1 MQEIGLDYMVPATGE
16 RAAVSGYMGQYNE
29 FARKLYEHMQD
40 GTLEEVRVA
49 DAPEKVGKL
58 DDICYVTT
66 TEVHAYQIKWTI
78 NDDTFGYSDFVE
90 LLPELVE
97 GWNRLCALYP
107 QKLIIPH
114 LLTNK
119 RGTIEGTYI
128 TDNQGQPIGQF
139 PAFREEVV
147 ETLKRGE
154 TVDAK
159 WADVLQ
165 MFKTKIETKIGCAIT
180 DEELSNFWE
189 VFVFTTDYKNEEL
202 TLPDPLLYQEVD
214 DIWVLIKWILLKVSS
229 PERRARYTCTDII
242 KELGWDKR
250 NKTKFNHKLFIDA
263 ATYEPNAYALELLD
277 AKLAE
282 KGAKGYIFLEGT
294 PGSGKSTILTAWSQS
309 RSNAYIRY
317 YAFDFTKPS
326 SQLDNNSE
334 RGECV
339 TFMHDV
345 VRQIEEKL
353 YGSKS
358 YIRPFRDYSLL
369 KNRFMELLGEISKYY
384 EETKQPT
391 LLIVDGLDH
400 IHREYTSCEHPLL
413 EALPTT
419 AELPDGVV
427 VVLGSQYYRELG
439 LNPFILQEY
448 EEGSSTIKMPPLS
461 RGEVQ
466 NLATKILGAEK
477 VTPSLIDTL
486 AIKSLG
492 HPLYLRYI
500 LNQLSAKPGMKLSSI
515 QTYDENP
522 EIYYHRILGDILHD
536 EEKCKFLGVLSR
548 VVTDIDERFI
558 REWNT
563 QERVKRSIFRELG
576 YLFMYDA
583 LSHTWSFFHN
593 SFRQYLLRETSKDWL
608 TGEYSEDIDKGY
620 YEQLAQYT
628 RDTVTENKWDI
639 GFYLYKAEQYEEFM
653 QLLTPERII
662 DQIHHFRPI
671 WHVRRD
677 IKAAAQIA
685 LKRDDP
691 YMMIRVLL
699 LQSEISQM
707 ENQEYNSLDL
717 VESFLQTGM
726 VDMARRQIR
735 DGNEIH
741 CSQNYAMSLA
751 RLFDQCG
758 DKEEA
763 KQLFEFSYP
772 DFMSLPIKESRK
784 YSHDV
789 KDQVEYLTEW
799 VRTAVYFLTLEEV
812 DAQIE
817 MFMNHLRD
825 LATHNNEEY
834 NGQGILFSMKY
845 EVAHSLIDQHR
856 WKELE
861 DYVKTFPQEDIEI
874 ASVLVQRDKIHRL
887 IEKGAL
893 RDELHAEYQKLNML
907 IEGVSKVRIDD
918 SANLMMASFA
928 QRIGEDAD
936 VVSGYL
942 EKVQWKGLRGDTKQV
957 MPREQFEQL
966 RLRIRY
972 VELRAASGK
981 EDNLV
986 QLVPE
991 GGKLPEQLKASYL
1004 RKVYKLAQLRGKA
1017 SLPNHTDIEFMQLV
1031 RPYLL
1036 SFDYLE
1042 RDQEM
1047 EAYSINE
1054 QRGDFYAYL
1063 AKTAAAY
1070 GQKTVKKVGD
1080 IVSDIYQSGSWKA
1093 DEKAIRMLAIALWE
1107 AGIDKKWVISMLGS
1121 IEETML
1127 DGEDIISKQAE
1138 AFAQGKAWLTIGEK
1152 DRALTMFR
1160 KMIESSSGIG
1170 YRKDYQPVTMAE
1182 WIGRVNK
1189 VDPTR
1194 AIERIH
1200 WLTSRLR
1207 SVYDSC
1213 EPRTIVYAGERLM
1226 EDACDW
1232 NLGTGLKLGKW
1243 LLDSEIGYFEAE
1255 SSIIIKKL
1263 LTKAATERDYRAVF
1277 RYYTQIHLYIQ
1288 DDRSNVDASLCKEIY
1303 TVGANLL
1310 GDHFDSYKQE
1320 LITCISTQCFEN
1332 VSAALLEKIVELENP
1347 INASKPVK
1355 EKNVDIPDDW
1365 YHESDRLEAKAK
1377 ILLDAGDRTG
1387 AWETALDALSKSSVY
1402 GWAKYNDGG
1411 TRINACGLLKQIDAE
1426 QGRKI
1431 AMHQISEDI
1440 SAGIGYGAMQYL
1452 DEIARLLTD
1461 EVDELKLFEEE
1472 MRYMSWTLRPYTVER
1487 TDMPNLLTNADGVE
1501 ETIARWLIYIM
1512 QMPIVCLSERAKMLL
1527 AHMQSDGFESLADL
1541 MQSEQCE
1548 DRNMLEVA
1556 MYLRELGVSLERY
1569 EQLAQENA
1577 ASANYR
1583 LRIFARN
1590 ILNDLGEPLP
1600 NIPRQSIPAIYSMV
1614 IPIPPRDNPLQ
1625 IMSIAGHIIREV
1637 CETTGV
1643 PPINFATRAY
1653 QLLLRKGTIAG
1664 WDIQGKEIMNHYAD
1678 ISLRYPCRYSKAH
1691 PILDATMEAAAELV
1705 DAGVINKGVLP
1716 NEAFFLTDFS
1726 VINVVVHPKPSFI
1739 HRISERE
1746 TYCLPLTWWTTA
1758 KESRRLYE
1766 QMVHVGEMIVIA
1778 ERTLL
1783 CKPQDETAFEEY
1795 SMKLS
1800 YIDER
1805 FMFEGFFES
1814 DCIVMRDGYF
1824 SAERIKSCRVEFNPE
1839 VATCFGWKLASDG
1852 VGKWKDVKG
1861 NIMVESFYWQ
1871 QGNTQ
1876 YRMRSDR
1883 ESGEGWY
1890 VVASEKAMSQ
1900 LSKMGELYIHR
1911 QVERRKNSEFERPTD
1926 STYVIQK
1933 CAK

>member
-1 MQEIGLDYMVPATGE
+1 MQANELDYMIPATGE

-29 FARKLYEHMQD
+29 FARKLYEHIQD

-49 DAPEKVGKL
+49 DAPKKVGKL

-78 NDDTFGYSDFVE
+78 NNDTFGYTDFAE
-90 LLPELVE
+90 LLPEIVE
-97 GWNRLCALYP
+97 GWERLCALYP

-114 LLTNK
+114 LLTNR

-128 TDNQGQPIGQF
+128 TDNQGQPLGQF
-139 PAFREEVV
+139 PAFREGVV
-147 ETLKRGE
+147 ETLRRGE

-165 MFKTKIETKIGCAIT
+165 MLKTKIETEIGHAIT
-180 DEELSNFWE
+180 DEELSNFWR
-189 VFVFTTDYKNEEL
+189 VFVFTTDYQSKEL
-202 TLPDPLLYQEVD
+202 TLPDPLLYQDKD
-214 DIWVLIKWILLKVSS
+214 DILALINWIQLKVSS
-229 PERRARYTCTDII
+229 PERRALYTCAEII
-242 KELGWDKR
+242 NELGWEKR
-250 NKTKFNHKLFIDA
+250 TKTKFNHKLFIDT

-282 KGAKGYIFLEGT
+282 KGAKGYIFLEGI

-309 RSNAYIRY
+309 KYNAYIRY

-339 TFMHDV
+339 TFLHDV

-353 YGSKS
+353 NGSKS
-358 YIRPFRDYSLL
+358 FIRPFRDYSLL
-369 KNRFMELLGEISKYY
+369 KNRFMELLGEIGKHY

-439 LNPFILQEY
+439 LNHFILREY

-466 NLATKILGAEK
+466 SLATKILGAEK

-486 AIKSLG
+486 ATKSLG
-492 HPLYLRYI
+492 HPLYLRYT
-500 LNQLSAKPGMKLSSI
+500 LNQLSAKPTMKLSSI

-522 EIYYHRILGDILHD
+522 DIYYQRILGDILQD
-536 EEKCKFLGVLSR
+536 EEKCKFLGVLAR
-548 VVTDIDERFI
+548 VVTDIEERFI

-563 QERVKRSIFRELG
+563 PERVKRSIFRELG

-608 TGEYSEDIDKGY
+608 TGEYSENIDKGY
-620 YEQLAQYT
+620 YEQLAQFT
-628 RDTVTENKWDI
+628 RETVTENKWDI

-662 DQIHHFRPI
+662 EQIHHFRPL
-671 WHVRRD
+671 WHVQRD

-691 YMMIRVLL
+691 YMMIRVML

-707 ENQEYNSLDL
+707 GNQEYNSLDL
-717 VESFLQTGM
+717 VESFLQAGM
-726 VDMARRQIR
+726 VDLARRQIR

-741 CSQNYAMSLA
+741 CSQNYAMFAA

-758 DKEEA
+758 YKEDA

-772 DFMSLPIKESRK
+772 DFISLPLKESRK
-784 YSHDV
+784 FSHDV

-799 VRTAVYFLTLEEV
+799 VRTAVHFMTMEEV
-812 DAQIE
+812 DAHIE
-817 MFMNHLRD
+817 RFMNHLRD
-825 LATHNNEEY
+825 VATHNNEEY

-845 EVAHSLIDQHR
+845 EVAKSLIDLHR
-856 WKELE
+856 WKDLE
-861 DYVKTFPQEDIEI
+861 DYLKTFPQEDVEL
-874 ASVLVQRDKIHRL
+874 ASILVRRDKVHRL
-887 IEKGAL
+887 IEQGAPQ
-893 RDELHAEYQKLNML
+893 DELHAEYQKLNIL
-907 IEGVSKVRIDD
+907 IKGALKVQIDD
-918 SANLMMASFA
+918 SVNLMMASFA
-928 QRIGEDAD
+928 QRIGEDAE
-936 VVSGYL
+936 VVIGYL
-942 EKVQWKGLRGDTKQV
+942 AKVQWSGLRGDTKHV
-957 MPREQFEQL
+957 MPRDRFEQL

-972 VELRAASGK
+972 VELRAASGE

-986 QLVPE
+986 QLVPD
-991 GGKLPEQLKASYL
+991 GGKLSEQLKTSFL

-1017 SLPNHTDIEFMQLV
+1017 NLPNQTDIEFMQLV

-1036 SFDYLE
+1036 SFDHLE
-1042 RDQEM
+1042 RDQEL
-1047 EAYSINE
+1047 EVYSINE

-1063 AKTAAAY
+1063 VKVAAAY
-1070 GQKTVKKVGD
+1070 GHKTVKKVGD
-1080 IVSDIYQSGSWKA
+1080 IVRDIYQSGSWNA
-1093 DEKAIRMLAIALWE
+1093 EEKATRKLVIALWE
-1107 AGIDKKWVISMLGS
+1107 AGIDKKWVISMLGN
-1121 IEETML
+1121 IKETML
-1127 DGEDIISKQAE
+1127 DGEDITSKQTE
-1138 AFAQGKAWLTIGEK
+1138 AFAQGKAWLTIGDK
-1152 DRALTMFR
+1152 DRAITMFR

-1207 SVYDSC
+1207 AVYDSC
-1213 EPRTIVYAGERLM
+1213 EPHTIVYAGERLM

-1232 NLGTGLKLGKW
+1232 NLGTGVKLGKW
-1243 LLDSEIGYFEAE
+1243 LLDSEIGYFEAV
-1255 SSIIIKKL
+1255 SSIIIKKSL
-1263 LTKAATERDYRAVF
+1263 AKVATERDYRAVF
-1277 RYYTQIHLYIQ
+1277 HYYTQIHLYIQ
-1288 DDRSNVDASLCKEIY
+1288 DDRLDVDTSLCKEIY
-1303 TVGANLL
+1303 TVGTNLL

-1320 LITCISTQCFEN
+1320 LCTCISTQCFEN
-1332 VSAALLEKIVELENP
+1332 VSAALLEKIAELENP
-1347 INASKPVK
+1347 MNVSKPVK
-1355 EKNVDIPDDW
+1355 EKDVDVPDDW

-1411 TRINACGLLKQIDAE
+1411 TRINACGLLKQIDSE
-1426 QGRKI
+1426 KGRNI
-1431 AMHQISEDI
+1431 AMHQIAEDI

-1452 DEIARLLTD
+1452 DEIARLLTA
-1461 EVDELKLFEEE
+1461 EVDELKLFDEE

-1487 TDMPNLLTNADGVE
+1487 TDMPNLLPNADGVE
-1501 ETIARWLIYIM
+1501 ETIARWLIFIM
-1512 QMPIVCLSERAKMLL
+1512 KMPIVCLSERAKMLL
-1527 AHMQSDGFESLADL
+1527 AHMQGDGFELLADI

-1548 DRNMLEVA
+1548 EQNMLEVA
-1556 MYLRELGVSLERY
+1556 MYLRELGASLERY
-1569 EQLAQENA
+1569 RQLAQENA
-1577 ASANYR
+1577 ASDNYR

-1590 ILNDLGEPLP
+1590 ILNELGVPLP
-1600 NIPRQSIPAIYSMV
+1600 NISRKSIPTIYSMA
-1614 IPIPPRDNPLQ
+1614 IPMPQRDNPLHV
-1625 IMSIAGHIIREV
+1625 MSMAGHIIQKV
-1637 CETTGV
+1637 CETTGI
-1643 PPINFATRAY
+1643 PPINFATRAH
-1653 QLLLRKGTIAG
+1653 QLLLRKGSIAG
-1664 WDIQGKEIMNHYAD
+1664 WDIQGMEIMNHYAN
-1678 ISLRYPCRYSKAH
+1678 ISLRYPCRYRKAQ
-1691 PILDATMEAAAELV
+1691 PILDATMEASAELV
-1705 DAGVINKGVLP
+1705 DAGVINEGVLSDETFVL
-1716 NEAFFLTDFS
+1716 NDFS
-1726 VINVVVHPKPSFI
+1726 IISVVVHPKPSFV
-1739 HRISERE
+1739 HKISEQE
-1746 TYCLPLTWWTTA
+1746 TYCLPSTWWTTA
-1758 KESRRLYE
+1758 ENSKRLHE
-1766 QMVHVGEMIVIA
+1766 QMVHWEEMSVIA
-1778 ERTLL
+1778 ERTVL

-1800 YIDER
+1800 YLDER

-1814 DCIVMRDGYF
+1814 DCIIIRNGYF
-1824 SAERIKSCRVEFNPE
+1824 SAERVKSCRVEFNPE
-1839 VATCFGWKLASDG
+1839 VATYFGWKPVPDG
-1852 VGKWKDVKG
+1852 LGKWEDTMG
-1861 NIMVESFYWQ
+1861 NIMVESIYWQ

-1883 ESGEGWY
+1883 ETGEGWY
-1890 VVASEKAMSQ
+1890 VIASEKAMNQLSQ
-1900 LSKMGELYIHR
+1900 LGELNIHK
-1911 QVERRKNSEFERPTD
+1911 QIERRKNSEYERPTD
-1926 STYVIQK
+1926 SAYVIQK